1 MRLDDK
7 IAVVTG
13 SSSGIGR
20 AIARRF
26 ARDGALVAVH
36 YGHDAEAAARTLS
49 EIEADGG
56 HAFVVHAVL
65 SSAAQIER
73 FYQLLDI
80 ELLRRTGSNRFD
92 ILVNN
97 AGVSL
102 AATIEQTSEQQFEW
116 LFSVNVKGVFFVT
129 QRAIPRLRDGG
140 RVINIS
146 SLASRHPSNR
156 VAAYSMTKA
165 ALDALTGAMAAEL
178 GTRNITVNTIAPAT
192 VATDMN
198 ADILRNPETR
208 TFITRRTA
216 LGRVG
221 EVDDIAGVAAFLASI
236 DSAWVTGQYI
246 EATGGFRL

>member
-1 MRLDDK
+1 MRLANK

-13 SSSGIGR
+13 SSRGIGR
-20 AIARRF
+20 AIARRL
-26 ARDGALVAVH
+26 ARDGALVVVH
-36 YGHDAEAAARTLS
+36 YGHDAEAAARTRS

-56 HAFVVHAVL
+56 HAFVVHADL
-65 SSAAQIER
+65 SSVMQIER
-73 FYQLLDI
+73 FYESLDV
-80 ELLRRTGSNRFD
+80 ELTKRTGSNRFD

-102 AATIEQTSEQQFEW
+102 VAAIEQTSEQQFEW
-116 LFSVNVKGVFFVT
+116 LFSVNVKGAFFVS

-140 RVINIS
+140 RIINIS
-146 SLASRHPSNR
+146 SLASRHPSSK
-156 VAAYSMTKA
+156 VAVYSMTKA

-178 GTRNITVNTIAPAT
+178 GTRQITVNTIAPAT
-192 VATDMN
+192 VETDMN
-198 ADILRNPETR
+198 ADMLRIPETR
-208 TFITRRTA
+208 MFIARQTA

-221 EVDDIAGVAAFLASI
+221 EVDDIAGVAAFLASV